1 MEEEREN
8 GGRIYYQKSSYEK
21 MGDGMIFSIV
31 IYDDG
36 SYIDVPESR
45 VLGTDGPYVYLLCK
59 PTDVCYYWEDE
70 SIREEYARLQN
81 QIEEI
86 IKTFQI
92 DSKTASYDG
101 GEYIFPNSHQVYLKE
116 SELLNLSDDALRLA
130 KK

>member
-1 MEEEREN
+1 
-8 GGRIYYQKSSYEK
+8 
-21 MGDGMIFSIV
+21 MIFSIV

-101 GEYIFPNSHQVYLKE
+101 ENIFSRT
-116 SELLNLSDDALRLA
+116 AIR
-130 KK
+130 